1 MYRTKVAGYGCV
13 PIGEHWDSSLLDLGV
28 AAIQSLSTQGNVS
41 QADVLVVGNMLA
53 GSLNHQENLATAIA
67 DRAGLSGIE
76 TMKVEAACA
85 SGAAAVKAG
94 FALISSGLAKRV
106 IVLGLEK
113 MTDRSAETV
122 TSAISQA
129 NDFEAETIFGATS
142 SSLVAMLSQV
152 YTAETDATERDLSF
166 FAVNAYRNATAT
178 PWSMFKGEVTQE
190 TWDKSQ
196 VIIPPLRLLDCPA
209 NSDGAAAIIL
219 ERMEDDSQQDCIEV
233 LASNGASDV
242 MAIANRPQMLRFA
255 AVEKALSRS
264 LELAGVT
271 SSDIDVFEL
280 HDAFPVVAAICL
292 EAAGYAKPGEGWRY
306 GGDIESKSRPLP
318 AIQTMGGIKGKGHPL
333 GATGIYQ
340 IVDAC
345 TQLAG
350 KAGVNQIH
358 DATTAMTL
366 ALGGLASTAYA
377 TVLRKS
383 KS

>member
-53 GSLNHQENLATAIA
+53 GSLNHQENLAIA

-233 LASNGASDV
+233 LASNGAHTGKLL
-242 MAIANRPQMLRFA
+242 AFRPF
-255 AVEKALSRS
+255 K
-264 LELAGVT
+264 
-271 SSDIDVFEL
+271 D
-280 HDAFPVVAAICL
+280 
-292 EAAGYAKPGEGWRY
+292 
-306 GGDIESKSRPLP
+306 
-318 AIQTMGGIKGKGHPL
+318 
-333 GATGIYQ
+333 
-340 IVDAC
+340 
-345 TQLAG
+345 
-350 KAGVNQIH
+350 
-358 DATTAMTL
+358 
-366 ALGGLASTAYA
+366 
-377 TVLRKS
+377 
-383 KS
+383 